1 VIDRAPYI
9 GDRRL
14 LAPRPLVS
22 CDPPR
27 AKYDRKVAVLL
38 LPPQPNDKRLTTNF
52 MSDIRCIGIATGG
65 GDAPGLNAVIR
76 AATRAAIIKYGWKVI
91 GIPDGFDGLIWPE
104 KSFELTMKEV
114 SGILPRGG
122 TILGTTNRG
131 DPFHYKTVENGKE
144 ISRDISSEVIANTAK
159 LGIDAIISIGGD
171 GSQKIGYELFQKGL
185 KIVGVPKTI
194 DNDLSATQVTFGFDT
209 ALHTVTDA
217 IDKIHTTAASHHRVM
232 VVEVM
237 GRDCGWIA
245 LEAGIAGGAHVI
257 LIPEIPF
264 TIEHVCRCIAEREKS
279 SRHFTIVVVAEGVKL
294 PPELKENRR
303 ASPIANLIGNAI
315 ADGSK
320 KEVRISVLG
329 HIQRGGTPSPF
340 DRILATRFGV
350 AAVDLIAAGGFG
362 MMVALHGDSIISV
375 DVAHAIGH
383 LKSVDPKGELV
394 SAARAI
400 GIGFGD

>member
-1 VIDRAPYI
+1 
-9 GDRRL
+9 
-14 LAPRPLVS
+14 
-22 CDPPR
+22 
-27 AKYDRKVAVLL
+27 
-38 LPPQPNDKRLTTNF
+38 

-76 AATRAAIIKYGWKVI
+76 AATKAAILKYKWKVI

-104 KSFELTMKEV
+104 KAFELTLKEI

-131 DPFHYKTVENGKE
+131 NPFNFKMLEDGKE
-144 ISRDISSEVIANTAK
+144 ITRDISDQVIANSRK
-159 LGIDAIISIGGD
+159 LGIDAIITIGGD
-171 GSQKIGYELFQKGL
+171 GSQKIGHELFQKGL

-194 DNDLSATQVTFGFDT
+194 DNDLSATEVTFGFDT

-217 IDKIHTTAASHHRVM
+217 IDKIHTTAASHHRVI

-264 TIEHVCRCIAEREKS
+264 SIKSVCDCIAVREASGK
-279 SRHFTIVVVAEGVKL
+279 RFTIVVVAEGIKL
-294 PPELKENRR
+294 PHELKQMARGWPVGNTVGD
-303 ASPIANLIGNAI
+303 AIGLFS
-315 ADGSK
+315 G
-320 KEVRISVLG
+320 KEVRVSVLG
-329 HIQRGGTPSPF
+329 HIQRGGSPSPY
-340 DRILATRFGV
+340 DRVLATRFGV
-350 AAVDLIAAGGFG
+350 AAADLVAAGAFG
-362 MMVALHGDSIISV
+362 KMVALRAGAIVPV
-375 DVAHAIGH
+375 DVATAIGK
-383 LKSVDPKGELV
+383 LNSVDPNGELV
-394 SAARAI
+394 RAAKAI

>member
-1 VIDRAPYI
+1 
-9 GDRRL
+9 
-14 LAPRPLVS
+14 
-22 CDPPR
+22 
-27 AKYDRKVAVLL
+27 
-38 LPPQPNDKRLTTNF
+38 
-52 MSDIRCIGIATGG
+52 MSNIRCIGIATGG

-76 AATRAAIIKYGWKVI
+76 AATRAAILKYKWKVI

-104 KSFELTMKEV
+104 KSFELTLKEC

-122 TILGTTNRG
+122 TILGTTSRGNPFQYKTGENRG
-131 DPFHYKTVENGKE
+131 EV
-144 ISRDISSEVIANTAK
+144 RDISDQVIANTGK
-159 LGIDAIISIGGD
+159 LGIDAIINIGGD
-171 GSQKIGYELFQKGL
+171 GSQKIGHELFLKGM

-194 DNDLSATQVTFGFDT
+194 DNDLSATDVTFGFDT

-217 IDKIHTTAASHHRVM
+217 IDKIHTTGASHHRVM

-264 TIEHVCRCIAEREKS
+264 TIGHICKYIAEREKS
-279 SRHFTIVVVAEGVKL
+279 GKRFTIVVVAEGVKY
-294 PPELKENRR
+294 PSELKENRR
-303 ASPIANLIGNAI
+303 RLSSIGNLIGDAI
-315 ADGSK
+315 AQGSK
-320 KEVRISVLG
+320 KEVRVSVLG

-350 AAVDLIAAGGFG
+350 AAVDLIASGGFG
-362 MMVALHGDSIISV
+362 MMVALRGESIVSV

-383 LKSVDPKGELV
+383 LKTVNPNGELV
-394 SAARAI
+394 RAARAI

>member
-1 VIDRAPYI
+1 
-9 GDRRL
+9 
-14 LAPRPLVS
+14 
-22 CDPPR
+22 
-27 AKYDRKVAVLL
+27 
-38 LPPQPNDKRLTTNF
+38 

-76 AATRAAIIKYGWKVI
+76 AATKAAILEHKWKVI

-104 KSFELTMKEV
+104 KSFELTLDRV

-131 DPFHYKTVENGKE
+131 NPFRYKTEENGQE
-144 ISRDISSEVIANTAK
+144 VVRDISDQVIANAKK
-159 LGIDAIISIGGD
+159 LGIDAIVTIGGD
-171 GSQKIGYELFQKGL
+171 GSQKIGYDLFQKGM

-194 DNDLSATQVTFGFDT
+194 DNDLSATELTFGFDT

-217 IDKIHTTAASHHRVM
+217 IDKIHTTASSHHRVM

-245 LEAGIAGGAHVI
+245 LAGGIAGGAHII

-264 TIEHVCRCIAEREKS
+264 TIKSVCDFIAQRE
-279 SRHFTIVVVAEGVKL
+279 SRGSHFTIVVVAEGVKQ

-303 ASPIANLIGNAI
+303 GGSVGILIGNAI
-315 ADGSK
+315 AAGSN
-320 KEVRISVLG
+320 KEVRVSVLG
-329 HIQRGGTPSPF
+329 HIQRGGSPSPF
-340 DRILATRFGV
+340 DRVLATRFGV
-350 AAVDLIAAGGFG
+350 AAVDLIAGGQFG
-362 MMVALHGDSIISV
+362 KMVALRLSKIVAV
-375 DVAHAIGH
+375 DMAEAIGK
-383 LKSVDPKGELV
+383 LKAVRPDGELV
-394 SAARAI
+394 RTARAI